1 VPISDPENR
10 RIENRLPGA
19 DANPYLSMAASLVA
33 GYIGMIEQ
41 SEPRAQIDG
50 SAYRLART
58 LPRTLNE
65 ALDKFNH
72 AKAVRALLGEA
83 FFDAFAA
90 IKFAELEA
98 YQDVVTAWEREHL
111 LLKV

>member
-1 VPISDPENR
+1 
-10 RIENRLPGA
+10 
-19 DANPYLSMAASLVA
+19 MA
-33 GYIGMIEQ
+33 GYLGMIDDA
-41 SEPRAQIDG
+41 EPRPQIEG

-65 ALDKFNH
+65 ALDRFSH
-72 AKAVRALLGEA
+72 AKAVRSLLGED
-83 FFDAFAA
+83 FFNAYLA
-90 IKFAELEA
+90 IKLAELEA